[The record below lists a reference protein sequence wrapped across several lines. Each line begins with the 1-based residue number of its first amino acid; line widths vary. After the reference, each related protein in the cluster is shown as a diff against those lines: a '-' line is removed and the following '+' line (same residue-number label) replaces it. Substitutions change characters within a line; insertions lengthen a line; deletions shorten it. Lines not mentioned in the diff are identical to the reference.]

1 MMFGFGR
8 RPVEKLSFIIAG
20 AQKSGTTA
28 LNYYLKRHRQIALP
42 IKKEL
47 HFFDRDELFAG
58 APVSYEPLHRMFR
71 PIRLGAIAGENTPI
85 YLYWRP
91 ALERIREYNAAIKL
105 IIILRNPI
113 ERAFSQWNMQRQ
125 RGSEPLEFLDA
136 IRAEPSRIAQAAPQ
150 QLRKFSY
157 VDRGRYGEQLE
168 RAFQL
173 FPRQQFLLIKYEEFR
188 ARQKETV
195 EKVFQ
200 LLNVPQL
207 RRFRLIEAH
216 NIAYERQMRGEE
228 RAAVFDILRND
239 IARVETL
246 LNWDCSDWR

>member
-1 MMFGFGR
+1 MFGFGR
-8 RPVEKLSFIIAG
+8 RPVEKLDFIIAG
-20 AQKSGTTA
+20 TQKSGTTA

-42 IKKEL
+42 LKKEL

-58 APVSYEPLHRMFR
+58 GLVSYESLHRMFR
-71 PIRLGAIAGENTPI
+71 PVPRGTIAGENTPI
-85 YLYWRP
+85 YFYWRP

-105 IIILRNPI
+105 IAILRNPI

-157 VDRGRYGEQLE
+157 VDRGRYNEQLE
-168 RAFQL
+168 RAFEL
-173 FPRQQFLLIKYEEFR
+173 FPRRQLLLIKYEEFR

-195 EKVFQ
+195 EKAFRF
-200 LLNVPQL
+200 LNVAPL
-207 RRFRLIEAH
+207 RRFKLIEAH
-216 NIAYERQMRGEE
+216 TIAYERQMQSEE
-228 RAAVFDILRND
+228 RAAVFNILRDD
-239 IARVETL
+239 IARLETL
-246 LNWDCSDWR
+246 LEWDCSDWR